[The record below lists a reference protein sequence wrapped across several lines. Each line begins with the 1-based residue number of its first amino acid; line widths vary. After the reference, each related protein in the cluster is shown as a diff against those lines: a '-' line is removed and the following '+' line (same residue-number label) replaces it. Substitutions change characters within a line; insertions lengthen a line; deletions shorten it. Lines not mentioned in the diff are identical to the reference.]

1 MASTNLISAAPRILM
16 SDSYEGYKAQFSSNR
31 NDSNEN
37 SGMRNI
43 NWRQLTG
50 HAASRAKDYVATK
63 EYKNTYNR
71 VSAKVSDKL
80 QERLGQNESIG
91 DSEGT
96 LQQGWSQRARQLI
109 QSRKNTTDKV
119 HIGVQKVDIFPGWA
133 VRRFKNG
140 DENKQG
146 TIMSSKHGIF
156 ADECL
161 TRCPF

>member
-1 MASTNLISAAPRILM
+1 M
-16 SDSYEGYKAQFSSNR
+16 SDSYEGYKARFSSNR
-31 NDSNEN
+31 ATSNESNEN

-109 QSRKNTTDKV
+109 QSRRNTADKV
-119 HIGVQKVDIFPGWA
+119 QIGVQKVDIFPGWA

-146 TIMSSKHGIF
+146 TIMFSKHGCF
-156 ADECL
+156 VNERL